1 MSFYV
6 ESKMELGNENPF
18 GKHHRATAYSG
29 TPNYE
34 EIISAEVSGDY
45 IERLPNTHEEKGK
58 LLVMSKFHDLST
70 AITPC

>member
-6 ESKMELGNENPF
+6 ESKMKLGNENPF
-18 GKHHRATAYSG
+18 GKHHWAIAYSD
-29 TPNYE
+29 TPNYN

-58 LLVMSKFHDLST
+58 LLVMSKLHDLST
-70 AITPC
+70 AIIPC

>member
-1 MSFYV
+1 
-6 ESKMELGNENPF
+6 MELGNENPF

-58 LLVMSKFHDLST
+58 LLVMSKFHNLST
-70 AITPC
+70 VITSC

>member
-1 MSFYV
+1 
-6 ESKMELGNENPF
+6 MELGNENPF
-18 GKHHRATAYSG
+18 GKHHRAIAYSD

-58 LLVMSKFHDLST
+58 LLVMSKL
-70 AITPC
+70 

>member
-6 ESKMELGNENPF
+6 ESKMKLGNENPF
-18 GKHHRATAYSG
+18 GKHHRAIAYSD

-58 LLVMSKFHDLST
+58 LLVMSKLHDFST
-70 AITPC
+70 ALIPH

>member
-6 ESKMELGNENPF
+6 ESKMKLGNENPF
-18 GKHHRATAYSG
+18 GKHHRAIAYSD

-58 LLVMSKFHDLST
+58 LLVMSKLHDLST
-70 AITPC
+70 AIIPC

>member
-6 ESKMELGNENPF
+6 ESKMKLGNENPF
-18 GKHHRATAYSG
+18 GKHHRVIAYSD
-29 TPNYE
+29 TPNYN

>member
-1 MSFYV
+1 
-6 ESKMELGNENPF
+6 MELGNENPF
-18 GKHHRATAYSG
+18 GKHHRAIAYSD

-58 LLVMSKFHDLST
+58 LLVMSKLHDFST
-70 AITPC
+70 ALIPH

>member
-6 ESKMELGNENPF
+6 ESKMKLGNENPF
-18 GKHHRATAYSG
+18 GKHHRAIAYSD

-58 LLVMSKFHDLST
+58 LLVMSKLHDLFT
-70 AITPC
+70 AIIPC

>member
-18 GKHHRATAYSG
+18 GKHHWATAYSG
-29 TPNYE
+29 TPDYK

-45 IERLPNTHEEKGK
+45 IERLPNTDEEKGK

>member
-1 MSFYV
+1 
-6 ESKMELGNENPF
+6 MELGNENPF

-29 TPNYE
+29 TPDYK

-45 IERLPNTHEEKGK
+45 IERLPNTDEEKGK